1 MKIRLPNWK
10 NLCNDNLLTNSDFKS
25 GIINQQGKS
34 SYNTLNKYTI
44 DMWKLV
50 RGTLT
55 VGSGFIT

>member
-1 MKIRLPNWK
+1 MKLKLPNWRT
-10 NLCNDNLLTNSDFKS
+10 LYNDNLLTNSDFRY
-25 GIINQQGKS
+25 GVINQQGKS

-55 VGSGFIT
+55 EVGS